1 MVAFSIFIYNG
12 NHVTYCIQ
20 FSKNGTPNKSTKAK
34 IFFITVLSDIKSII
48 HMLVFF
54 IHITKKYCLF
64 RDKAILNIKILMQV
78 NKANQTLYI
87 KYVTQ
92 LQVIKSYIF

>member
-34 IFFITVLSDIKSII
+34 IFFINRTIRHQVNYSYAGIFYSYN
-48 HMLVFF
+48 
-54 IHITKKYCLF
+54 KKYCLF

-87 KYVTQ
+87 KYFTQ

>member
-20 FSKNGTPNKSTKAK
+20 FSKNGTLNKSTKAK
-34 IFFITVLSDIKSII
+34 IIFINRTIRHQVII
-48 HMLVFF
+48 HMPVFF

-64 RDKAILNIKILMQV
+64 RDKAISNIKILMQV
-78 NKANQTLYI
+78 KKANQTLYI
-87 KYVTQ
+87 KYFTQ
-92 LQVIKSYIF
+92 LQVIKSYIL

>member
-1 MVAFSIFIYNG
+1 M
-12 NHVTYCIQ
+12 
-20 FSKNGTPNKSTKAK
+20 P
-34 IFFITVLSDIKSII
+34 
-48 HMLVFF
+48 VFF

-87 KYVTQ
+87 KYFTQ